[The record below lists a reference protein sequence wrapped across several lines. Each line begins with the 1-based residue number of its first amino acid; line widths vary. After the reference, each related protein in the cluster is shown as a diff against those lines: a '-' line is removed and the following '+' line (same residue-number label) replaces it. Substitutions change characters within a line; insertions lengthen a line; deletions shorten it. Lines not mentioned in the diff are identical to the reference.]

1 MEKNRKKWFPE
12 QCIPGKFLRMMKL
25 TFLFCCVGILQ
36 VSAISYA
43 QTGTVSIRVRQAS
56 VMTILQMIEAQS
68 EYTFVYNNEQ
78 VNHLKPVSLD
88 VKDEKITS
96 ILDAC
101 LKDTGLSYELVDKV
115 IVINQRSHTPQASQ
129 TIMGVVKDK
138 SGNPLPGVSVFIK
151 GTNVGVATDAEGNF
165 RMDVPEVENVIL
177 VFSFIGMEKQEV
189 NYTGQKTLHIVMKED
204 ATEMEEVVVNGYF
217 SKNKDS
223 FTGTAVVVTKDELS
237 KVSSNNLISALQV
250 FDPSFRLQENVE
262 MGSNPNSLP
271 DFRIRG
277 NSGFGAEGLSESK
290 LKNDPNLPTFI
301 LDGYEVDVEKIFD
314 LNMDRIES
322 VTILKDASAT
332 AIYGSRAA
340 NGVVVVTTKSPEPGE
355 LKVSY
360 NMTLT
365 LTAPDL
371 SDYNLL
377 DAAGKLEAEYL
388 SGYYTSDD
396 LYTQQRLDKDYAYR
410 LGNVKRGVDTYWL
423 SQPLETAVGHKHSL
437 YIEGGDKNVR
447 YGVDVNYQ
455 ANPGVMKKSKRDRM
469 GLGFLLSY
477 NLKNKLL
484 FRNKLSVDKVKSKE
498 SPYGSFSLFAQAN
511 PYFPTHDEEG
521 NLIKEYPQYVSASY
535 RHLNPLY
542 EARLNHK
549 DETQYLEMTNNFDLD
564 WFINEQFR
572 IKGRVSYSERNDKQ
586 EKFIDPGSNRYE
598 AYDYQEGEGIL
609 KKGEAY
615 NFDQKSSNLDAN
627 IVLTYSQKFGKHY
640 LNGALGGN
648 LIEKKYS
655 NESYSVIGFPA
666 GNMDYVS
673 FGKEFKDEAPA
684 GEEGVSRLIGAF
696 LNLNY
701 TYNNKYLLDLSGR
714 LDGSSQFG
722 SDKRFAPFWSAGIG
736 WNIHNEKFFG
746 GIKGIV
752 NHLKLSANAGQ
763 TGKASFSAYEAQ
775 NVFEY
780 YKGQWYAGGLGAS
793 VKALGNPDLEWEK
806 TNSYDFNFEVQFL
819 NGLISANANYYIK
832 QTKDLLADV
841 SLPLSNGFESYRD
854 NMGQLDNRGFELSLR
869 GFVLRRDDVVV
880 SLFGSMA
887 RNRNEIKKVSNA
899 LKAQNEAIDKEQD
912 EYEPERYERFET
924 AKPRI
929 QFKEGESTT
938 TIYAVRSLGINPA
951 NGKEIFL
958 DRKGNITYQWSAAD
972 KVACGDTEPK
982 FSGSFGANADYK
994 GFNLNLSFLYQFGGQ
1009 VYNQTLVDR
1018 VEDAS
1023 IIYNVDRRVLEERWQ
1038 RPGDRTFYKDIKAK
1052 TRTELTSRMVQ
1063 DENILQLK
1071 SLSLSYTFPQAL
1083 TQKWHMERLKLM
1095 FLMEDVFRVSTVKRE
1110 RGLDYPFARA
1120 FNFGLQVQF

>member
-1 MEKNRKKWFPE
+1 MKNNRKKWFPE
-12 QCIPGKFLRMMKL
+12 QRIPGKFFRMMKL
-25 TFLFCCVGILQ
+25 TFLLCCVGVLQ
-36 VSAISYA
+36 VSAFSYA
-43 QTGTVSIRVRQAS
+43 QTGTVSLRVKEAS
-56 VMTILQMIEAQS
+56 VRSILQMIEAQS

-88 VKDEKITS
+88 VKNEKITF
-96 ILDAC
+96 ILDEC
-101 LKDTGLSYELVDKV
+101 LKDTDLSYELMDKV
-115 IVINQRSHTPQASQ
+115 IVINRRLNIPQATVTVQ
-129 TIMGVVKDK
+129 GIVRDK
-138 SGNPLPGVSVFIK
+138 KGNSLPGVSVFIK
-151 GTNVGVATDAEGNF
+151 GTNVGVATDADGKF
-165 RMDVPEVENVIL
+165 KMDIPESEKIVL
-177 VFSFIGMEKQEV
+177 VFSFVGMEKQEI
-189 NYTGQKTLHIVMKED
+189 NFTGQKMLNIVMKED

-217 SKNKDS
+217 SKNKES

-277 NSGFGAEGLSESK
+277 NSGFGAEGLSESR

-301 LDGYEVDVEKIFD
+301 LDGYEVEVEKIFD

-340 NGVVVVTTKSPEPGE
+340 NGVVVVTTKSPQPSE

-365 LTAPDL
+365 LTVPDL

-377 DAAGKLEAEYL
+377 DAEGKLKAEYL
-388 SGYYTSDD
+388 SGYYHSDD
-396 LYTQQRLDKDYAYR
+396 LYTQRLLDKDYAYR
-410 LGNVKRGVDTYWL
+410 LSNVKRGVDTYWL

-469 GLGFLLSY
+469 GIGFLLSY
-477 NLKNKLL
+477 NLNNKLL
-484 FRNKLSVDKVKSKE
+484 FRNKLSVDKVKAKE
-498 SPYGSFSLFAQAN
+498 SPYGSFSSFAKAN
-511 PYFPTHDEEG
+511 PYFPTHDENG
-521 NLIKEYPQYVSASY
+521 KLIKEYPQFVAATY

-542 EARLNHK
+542 EAQLNQK
-549 DETQYLEMTNNFDLD
+549 DQQEYLEMTNNFDLD
-564 WFINEQFR
+564 WFISDHFR
-572 IKGRVSYSERNDKQ
+572 VKGRVSYSERNDKQ

-598 AYDYQEGEGIL
+598 AYEYQEGDGIL

-615 NFDQKSSNLDAN
+615 NYDQKSSNLDAN
-627 IVLTYSQKFGKHY
+627 VVLTYTQQFGKHY

-648 LIEKKYS
+648 MIQKKFA
-655 NESYSVIGFPA
+655 NESYSVIGFPS

-673 FGKEFKDEAPA
+673 FGKEFKDQAPD
-684 GEEGVSRLIGAF
+684 GEEGVSRLVGMF

-701 TYNNKYLLDLSGR
+701 TFNNKYLLDLSGR

-722 SDKRFAPFWSAGIG
+722 SDKRYAPFWSAGIG
-736 WNIHNEKFFG
+736 WNIHHEKFFQDM
-746 GIKGIV
+746 KGVV
-752 NHLKLSANAGQ
+752 NHLKISANAGQ

-780 YKGQWYAGGLGAS
+780 YKGQWYAGGLGAT

-832 QTKDLLADV
+832 QTKDLLADI
-841 SLPLSNGFESYRD
+841 SLPLSNGFETYRD

-869 GFVLRRDDVVV
+869 GFVLRRDEVTV

-887 RNRNEIKKVSNA
+887 RNQNEIKKISNS

-912 EYEPERYERFET
+912 EYTPPRNQRFET
-924 AKPRI
+924 AKPRV

-951 NGKEIFL
+951 NGKEVFL
-958 DRKGNITYQWSAAD
+958 DRNGNITYQWSAAD

-982 FSGSFGANADYK
+982 FSGAFGTNADYK

-1009 VYNQTLVDR
+1009 IYNQTLVDR
-1018 VEDAS
+1018 VEDAD
-1023 IIYNVDRRVLEERWQ
+1023 IVYNVDRRLLEERWQ
-1038 RPGDRTFYKDIKAK
+1038 QPGDRTFYKDIKSK

-1071 SLSLSYTFPQAL
+1071 SLSFSYTFPREL
-1083 TQKWHMERLKLM
+1083 TRKWHMERLKVM
-1095 FLMEDVFRVSTVKRE
+1095 FLMEDVFRLSNVKRE

-1120 FNFGLQVQF
+1120 FNFGVQVQF

>member
-1 MEKNRKKWFPE
+1 MKNNRKRWFPE
-12 QCIPGKFLRMMKL
+12 HCIPGNFLRTVKL
-25 TFLFCCVGILQ
+25 TFLLCCIGGFQ

-43 QTGTVSIRVRQAS
+43 QTGTVSIRVKEAS
-56 VMTILQMIEAQS
+56 VMSVLQMIEAQS

-78 VNHLKPVSLD
+78 MNLLKPVSLD
-88 VKDEKITS
+88 VKNEKITS
-96 ILDAC
+96 ILDEC
-101 LKDTGLSYELVDKV
+101 LKDTELSYELVDRV
-115 IVINQRSHTPQASQ
+115 IVINQRNNAPQATV
-129 TIMGVVKDK
+129 TIQGVVKDK
-138 SGNPLPGVSVFIK
+138 TGSLLPGVSVFIK
-151 GTNVGVATDAEGNF
+151 GTNVGVATDTDGKF
-165 RMDVPEVENVIL
+165 KMDVPAMENIVL
-177 VFSFIGMEKQEV
+177 VFSFVGMEKQEV
-189 NYTGQKTLHIVMKED
+189 KYTGQKMLNIVLKED
-204 ATEMEEVVVNGYF
+204 AKEMEEVVVNGYF
-217 SKNKDS
+217 TKNKSS
-223 FTGTAVVVTKDELS
+223 FTGSAVMVTKDELS

-262 MGSNPNSLP
+262 MGSNPNNLP

-277 NSGFGAEGLSESK
+277 NSGFGAEGLSESN

-314 LNMDRIES
+314 LNIDRIES

-340 NGVVVVTTKSPEPGE
+340 NGVVVVTTKSPAPGE

-377 DAAGKLEAEYL
+377 DAAGKLEAESL
-388 SGYYTSDD
+388 SGYYKSDD
-396 LYTQQRLDKDYAYR
+396 LYTQRLLDKDYAYR
-410 LGNVKRGVDTYWL
+410 LSNVKRGVDTYWL

-437 YIEGGDKNVR
+437 YIEGGDKSVR
-447 YGVDVNYQ
+447 YGIDVNYQ
-455 ANPGVMKKSKRDRM
+455 ANPGVMKKSKRDRL
-469 GLGFLLSY
+469 GIGFLLSY

-498 SPYGSFSLFAQAN
+498 SPYGSFSQFAKAN
-511 PYFPTHDEEG
+511 PYFPTHDENG
-521 NLIKEYPQYVSASY
+521 NLMKEYPQYISASY

-549 DETQYLEMTNNFDLD
+549 DETEYLEMTNNFDLD
-564 WFINEQFR
+564 WFISEHFR
-572 IKGRVSYSERNDKQ
+572 VKARVSYSERNDKKQ
-586 EKFIDPGSNRYE
+586 KFIDPGSNRYE
-598 AYDYQEGEGIL
+598 AYEYQEGEGIL

-615 NFDQKSSNLDAN
+615 NFDEKSSNLDAN
-627 IVLTYSQKFGKHY
+627 VVLTYTQQFGKHY

-648 LIEKKYS
+648 MIQKKYS
-655 NESYSVIGFPA
+655 NESYSVIGFPT

-673 FGKEFKDEAPA
+673 FGKEFKGEAPD
-684 GEEGVSRLIGAF
+684 GEEGVSRLVGMF

-701 TYNNKYLLDLSGR
+701 TFNNKYLLDLSGR

-722 SDKRFAPFWSAGIG
+722 SDKRYAPFWSAGIG
-736 WNIHNEKFFG
+736 WNIHNEKFFEG
-746 GIKGIV
+746 ARNVV
-752 NHLKLSANAGQ
+752 NHLKISANAGQ

-832 QTKDLLADV
+832 QTKDLLADI
-841 SLPLSNGFESYRD
+841 SLPLSNGFETYRD
-854 NMGQLDNRGFELSLR
+854 NMGQLDNRGIELSLR
-869 GFVLRRDDVVV
+869 GFILRRDDVVV
-880 SLFGSMA
+880 SLFGSLA
-887 RNRNEIKKVSNA
+887 RNRNEIKKISNS

-912 EYEPERYERFET
+912 EYEPPRYERFET
-924 AKPRI
+924 AKPRV

-938 TIYAVRSLGINPA
+938 TIYAVRSLGINPS
-951 NGKEIFL
+951 NGREVYL
-958 DRKGNITYQWSAAD
+958 DRNGNITYQWSAAD

-982 FSGSFGANADYK
+982 FSGAFGANGDYK
-994 GFNLNLSFLYQFGGQ
+994 GFNINLSFLYQFGGQ
-1009 VYNQTLVDR
+1009 IYNQTLIDR
-1018 VEDAS
+1018 VEDAQ

-1038 RPGDRTFYKDIKAK
+1038 KPGDHTFFKDIKSK

-1063 DENILQLK
+1063 DENVLQLK
-1071 SLSLSYTFPQAL
+1071 SLSVSYTFPRAL
-1083 TQKWHMERLKLM
+1083 SQKWHMERLKVM
-1095 FLMEDVFRVSTVKRE
+1095 FQMEDVFRISNVKRE

-1120 FNFGLQVQF
+1120 FNIGLQVQF